1 MLSISEYNP
10 FFIKKSFNLPDYN
23 SEKIKKRKIRKPIVE
38 EDSMFCALFNKIY
51 NHDIAHIDY
60 KFNERQEKVKI
71 ATEIEKIKLKP
82 KLKEE
87 VELNLMYEKNINLK
101 TLNVLCMFYKINL
114 LYVKDNIFIKM
125 FYNQPN
131 NDNDIIYM
139 NNKTIESKEIDIS
152 LKYEVNLDKP
162 LRCASYY
169 KVDDLKIISTQLHLP
184 IENIKKQQ
192 LYDSIYNVLDK
203 LII

>member
-1 MLSISEYNP
+1 MLSIAEYNP
-10 FFIKKSFNLPDYN
+10 FFIKKSFNLPEYN
-23 SEKIKKRKIRKPIVE
+23 SEKIKKRKRTQKTAIVE
-38 EDSMFCALFNKIY
+38 DERFCALFNKIY

-114 LYVKDNIFIKM
+114 LYVKDNIFIEM
-125 FYNQPN
+125 FYNQTN
-131 NDNDIIYM
+131 HDIIYM
-139 NNKTIESKEIDIS
+139 NNKTIESNKIDIS
-152 LKYEVNLDKP
+152 SKYEVNLDKP